1 MSVKDL
7 ISIHD
12 LTPIMIE
19 EIFDSAEYLKQNPIQ
34 TVLNGKSIGL
44 LFTKLSTR
52 TRVSFQVGMYQ
63 LGGNA
68 MFLSDRE
75 IQLKR
80 GESIADTGRVLSRY
94 LDGIVVRTYSH
105 KDLLELATCS
115 SIPVINGLT
124 DLLHP
129 CQVLSDMFTIKEKFG
144 HLKDIKVV
152 YLGDGANNM
161 ANSWIYGASK
171 MGINLVISSP
181 VEYQP
186 DEVILKEGKSSSGL
200 NPEYLAIENDPEKA
214 VKDADVLYTDVWV
227 SMGQE
232 EESKER
238 RRKLIPYQLNQSL
251 LEKARKDAIVMHCL
265 PAHRGEEISGEVI
278 DGLQSV
284 VLDQAENRLHVQKA
298 ILTNLIGK

>member
-1 MSVKDL
+1 MSPKDL
-7 ISIHD
+7 ISIYD
-12 LTPIMIE
+12 LTPAVIE
-19 EIFDSAEYLKQNPIQ
+19 GILERAEYLKKNPVQ
-34 TVLNGKSIGL
+34 TVLQGKSIGL

-52 TRVSFQVGMYQ
+52 TRVSFQVGMHQ

-68 MFLSDRE
+68 IFLSDRE

-94 LDGIVVRTYSH
+94 LDALVVRTYSH
-105 KDLLELATCS
+105 NDLTELAACS

-129 CQVLSDMFTIKEKFG
+129 CQVLSDMFTIRERFG
-144 HLKDIKVV
+144 RVNGIKVV

-171 MGINLVISSP
+171 MGMKLVIATP
-181 VEYQP
+181 PAYQP
-186 DEVILKEGKSSSGL
+186 DEEIINRGKTAASVG
-200 NPEYLAIENDPEKA
+200 PGCVVVENDPGKA
-214 VKDADVLYTDVWV
+214 VRDADVLYTDVWV

-232 EESKER
+232 EEAKER
-238 RRKLIPYQLNQSL
+238 LEVLKPYQLNQSL
-251 LEKARKDAIVMHCL
+251 LKQANKDAIVMHCL
-265 PAHRGEEISGEVI
+265 PAHREEEISAEAI
-278 DGLQSV
+278 DGPQSV

-298 ILTNLIGK
+298 ILMHLLGM